1 MVKGAISKVE
11 KELINLKLVFIF
23 IYIYKV
29 LGKIH
34 KKEMQ
39 DFPDGS
45 VVKNLPA
52 NTWDTGWIPGLG
64 RYHIP
69 RGN

>member
-1 MVKGAISKVE
+1 MVKDAISKVE
-11 KELINLKLVFIF
+11 KELINLKLVFVAYIYIY

-64 RYHIP
+64 R
-69 RGN
+69 